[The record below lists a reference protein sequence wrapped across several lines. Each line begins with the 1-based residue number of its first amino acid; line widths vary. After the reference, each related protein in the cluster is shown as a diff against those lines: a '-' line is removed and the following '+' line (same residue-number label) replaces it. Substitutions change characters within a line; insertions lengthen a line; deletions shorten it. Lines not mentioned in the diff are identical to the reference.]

1 MVISMAMASDVVIIV
16 CFVISRG
23 MGVKKKNFL
32 KIRLKGKKM
41 NFFALWKKVK
51 LLFLKWS
58 WFDWKSRHHGYLETK
73 ATLKVK
79 KTVDFKIKVLLS
91 FLKSGRQENHII
103 SKISICTISAPLV
116 LLRGKGRLK
125 LSSNSHVHS
134 HRQTRWKREGL
145 LLLQ

>member
-1 MVISMAMASDVVIIV
+1 MNSLGVYEVDLYIKGQKFTHPVNVINELNDNIIGIDFMHRNKLIYDVNTRQDK
-16 CFVISRG
+16 FADE
-23 MGVKKKNFL
+23 
-32 KIRLKGKKM
+32 KM
-41 NFFALWKKVK
+41 N
-51 LLFLKWS
+51 
-58 WFDWKSRHHGYLETK
+58 GYLETK

-103 SKISICTISAPLV
+103 SKISICTILTALAR
-116 LLRGKGRLK
+116 LGWKGRLK

-134 HRQTRWKREGL
+134 HQQTRWKREGL

>member
-1 MVISMAMASDVVIIV
+1 
-16 CFVISRG
+16 
-23 MGVKKKNFL
+23 
-32 KIRLKGKKM
+32 M

-79 KTVDFKIKVLLS
+79 KSVDFKIKVLLS

-103 SKISICTISAPLV
+103 SKISICTLSADLA
-116 LLRGKGRLK
+116 LLGWKSRLK

>member
-1 MVISMAMASDVVIIV
+1 MAIELMMVISMAMASDVVIIV

-23 MGVKKKNFL
+23 MGVKKNEFFS
-32 KIRLKGKKM
+32 KIRLKEKKM

-79 KTVDFKIKVLLS
+79 KSVDF
-91 FLKSGRQENHII
+91 
-103 SKISICTISAPLV
+103 
-116 LLRGKGRLK
+116 
-125 LSSNSHVHS
+125 
-134 HRQTRWKREGL
+134 
-145 LLLQ
+145 

>member
-1 MVISMAMASDVVIIV
+1 M
-16 CFVISRG
+16 
-23 MGVKKKNFL
+23 NFL
-32 KIRLKGKKM
+32 KIRLKGK
-41 NFFALWKKVK
+41 NEFFLRCGKK
-51 LLFLKWS
+51 LNCCFFLKWS
-58 WFDWKSRHHGYLETK
+58 WFDWESRHHGYLETK

-79 KTVDFKIKVLLS
+79 KTVDLKIMVLLS

-103 SKISICTISAPLV
+103 SKISICTISTVLV

-134 HRQTRWKREGL
+134 HQQTRWKREGL